1 MPSLEKSR
9 LIVLHLTKY
18 ADSSLV
24 LHTVDSQYG
33 RRSLLVRGVRKNR
46 GALAAFHNLSLLDAV
61 SAASPKSSLSY
72 LREWEPSATLH
83 GIRGD
88 RIKGAVA
95 MFISEVLYR
104 SLTNEQTD
112 PQLFDWLWE
121 MAQKLDAEEGSVAN
135 FPLWFLVSYAGRM
148 GFLPGDPIEPPGLF
162 NPFESD
168 LLFRVVR
175 SSYSETMAIPLSAD
189 RRQAFSRQM
198 LQYLSYHLG
207 ATIDAKSLDVLH
219 AVLA

>member
-18 ADSSLV
+18 SDAGVV

-33 RRSLLVRGVRKNR
+33 RRSFLVRGLKSNR
-46 GALAAFHNLSLLDAV
+46 SALAAFHSLSLLDAV
-61 SAASPKSSLSY
+61 SAASPKSSLAY
-72 LREWEPSATLH
+72 LREWEPSVPLH
-83 GIRGD
+83 SIRAD
-88 RIKGAVA
+88 LVKGSVA
-95 MFISEVLYR
+95 MFISEVIYR
-104 SLTNEQTD
+104 SLTNEVAD
-112 PQLFDWLWE
+112 PQLFDWLCE
-121 MAQKLDAEEGSVAN
+121 AVVTLDAAEGSIAN

-148 GFLPGDPIEPPGLF
+148 GFLPGDPIEPAGIFTPA
-162 NPFESD
+162 ESD
-168 LLFRVVR
+168 LLFRILR
-175 SSYSETMAIPLSAD
+175 SSYAESMAIPLSAE
-189 RRQAFSRQM
+189 RRLAFSRKM